1 MRNEECGCGMWNVE
15 CGVRIDKT
23 LKLRDGVRDDK
34 TIKLRS
40 EGEFWFWAI
49 SARGGRT

>member
-1 MRNEECGCGMWNVE
+1 MW
-15 CGVRIDKT
+15 IDKT

-34 TIKLRS
+34 TIKLWIVDC
-40 EGEFWFWAI
+40 EFWFWAI